1 MKREFHWET
10 QVYSQALGVCQDDI
24 ARVDSLCLVL
34 TVAMAPMPF
43 AAPFLLEGP
52 ESCPCYL
59 PVCARDARAYVYSH
73 RRGFSLQLGAV
84 SVKTNMHMYIP
95 RSNVYISHDTTTT
108 QIPSSPDFRAVLL

>member
-1 MKREFHWET
+1 MVFWVLMGGTPRVYDRYRSRGDGKKRGYPSSHSIFIKWLRNIKDEERVSQYWET

-52 ESCPCYL
+52 ESCPCHL

-73 RRGFSLQLGAV
+73 R
-84 SVKTNMHMYIP
+84 M
-95 RSNVYISHDTTTT
+95 
-108 QIPSSPDFRAVLL
+108 